1 MIGKNILR
9 TPPPK
14 RCSGLIHKDG
24 VSERLTAMS
33 TPTKKAKSAK
43 RDPQE
48 NKIANS
54 LEETPSGI
62 TVISS
67 AGDVVLLIQRD
78 TPTQELCRYRVDS
91 ARLRGASTYFSRL
104 FSDDY
109 KEGTTVALAHT
120 QLRTKYTT
128 LDASIPADELP
139 EVNIVDVGRIS
150 PTVKTIKP
158 LMADFLCALHARD
171 LTTLTPPLAN
181 VANLCIVADRF
192 DCLVPWR
199 AYCKSHKI
207 IAALD
212 GKSNTKVAA
221 TWTEE
226 RTRQRLLVGI
236 FLDNASWVYQ
246 ASLRL
251 IHRGWVGREPEEDAA
266 LWWDLPMGM
275 EDELLFRRDCILQTA
290 QSIQTHF
297 LTLYTSRER
306 QCKLG
311 YDSSAECDMFQLGQT
326 IKFFKRINTLSLEG
340 TIFATTETPEPYE
353 GDILDLV
360 DSFKQAPEYQV
371 DKNHHHCGIRTRIM
385 PLLDLLVLAL
395 GEVGVCWWCWQD
407 CRHDYAWSK
416 VKRPLV
422 WKKDSA
428 GASMHQH
435 YKNRQAQSHLFKH
448 LDTRDLFM
456 ANERLWT

>member
-1 MIGKNILR
+1 MAATHQHLK
-9 TPPPK
+9 
-14 RCSGLIHKDG
+14 
-24 VSERLTAMS
+24 
-33 TPTKKAKSAK
+33 
-43 RDPQE
+43 
-48 NKIANS
+48 
-54 LEETPSGI
+54 
-62 TVISS
+62 
-67 AGDVVLLIQRD
+67 
-78 TPTQELCRYRVDS
+78 
-91 ARLRGASTYFSRL
+91 
-104 FSDDY
+104 
-109 KEGTTVALAHT
+109 
-120 QLRTKYTT
+120 TKYTT
-128 LDASIPADELP
+128 LDASVPADELP
-139 EVNIVDVGRIS
+139 QVKIVDVGRIS
-150 PTVKTIKP
+150 PAVKTIKP
-158 LMADFLCALHARD
+158 LMADFLCALHARN
-171 LTTLTPPLAN
+171 LTTPTPPLASI
-181 VANLCIVADRF
+181 ANLCIVADRF

-199 AYCKSHKI
+199 AYCKNHKM

-212 GKSNTKVAA
+212 AKSKAA
-221 TWTEE
+221 ISWTEE

-236 FLDNASWVYQ
+236 FLENASWVYQ

-251 IHRGWVGREPEEDAA
+251 VHRGWVGREHEDDAA
-266 LWWDLPMGM
+266 LWCDLPAGI
-275 EDELLFRRDCILQTA
+275 EDELLFRRDCILETT

-311 YDSSAECDMFQLGQT
+311 YTSSAECDMFQLGQT
-326 IKFFKRINTLSLEG
+326 IKFFNRINTLSLQG
-340 TIFATTETPEPYE
+340 TIFATSDAPEPYD

-371 DKNHHHCGIRTRIM
+371 DTNHHHCGIRTRIM

-395 GEVGVCWWCWQD
+395 GEVGVCWWCWQE

-416 VKRPLV
+416 VKRPLM

-456 ANERLWT
+456 ANQRLWTG